1 VRIGI
6 HLGHWERR
14 PHDVAGLAVE
24 AERAGF
30 DSVWVSE
37 TWGSDATVLLAWI
50 AARTERIG
58 IGSGIL
64 QMPGRTPAATGM
76 AAITLDHLSGGRL
89 RLGLGVSGPLVAE
102 GWHGV
107 PFDHPLERTREYVE
121 IVRRVLR
128 RDEPVTSPG
137 PNYPLPLPGGR
148 GRSLKTNV
156 RPLRAEVPIYLA
168 AMGPRNV
175 ALSAEIADGWIPFLF
190 SPERADVFAPALAEG
205 STRRDPTIA
214 PLDVAPMVPVAIGPD
229 VAECRDRLRPL
240 LAFYVGA
247 MGSREENF
255 YVDLVTAYGFG
266 DVAER
271 VQDAFLG
278 GRRTEA
284 TGLVP
289 DGMIDEL
296 CLVGP
301 ADRVRDRLGAWEEAG
316 VTTLLARADDV
327 QTIRALA
334 EAAP

>member
-205 STRRDPTIA
+205 STRRDPAIA